1 MGDGEE
7 EDQQSVISDESM
19 DLGPLSPMKYEAK
32 VRWRKRVG
40 LDPKIVPDL
49 FELNSAI
56 DALGSQVL
64 GRVRHVWSDVR
75 EEMCETREVFAGI
88 NNVLKVVN
96 TRLKDLEVT
105 QRPTAQPGSAACSVN
120 EALLRSE
127 LSQ

>member
-1 MGDGEE
+1 MTGSGEMIVKGSGGPEDE
-7 EDQQSVISDESM
+7 EDHESVISDESM
-19 DLGPLSPMKYEAK
+19 DLGPLSPMKFEAK

-49 FELNSAI
+49 VELNNAI
-56 DALGSQVL
+56 DALGNQVL
-64 GRVRHVWSDVR
+64 GRVRHVGSDVR

-105 QRPTAQPGSAACSVN
+105 QKQHI
-120 EALLRSE
+120 
-127 LSQ
+127 